1 MRRGAKASNAMLARR
16 APVWVRDLG
25 GGSHSLQTNLAVTEF
40 SSDRRSHK

>member
-25 GGSHSLQTNLAVTEF
+25 GVFQTNLAVTEF